1 VNHRNVSL
9 VDVCDIL
16 SHAAL
21 EDKACGKGFEEE
33 MMVVVYEI
41 TSNEEESTP
50 TVPIYAT
57 YQTEDSE
64 GASPSQIPRC
74 YAKYPTKAGIRQLLQ
89 SLNMTDLLD
98 PDTCNNITDDSNE
111 YLTKQLLS
119 KIFNSELFQ
128 EMNVTN
134 KDFFSDATDSK
145 KLTKDDT
152 SFPLAYRRLKKVF
165 QSEHNIRF
173 AFMGGNHRMA
183 TAVHL
188 FGGYKVEPNSVLP
201 PHPEVND
208 YGISS
213 NMKITASPNI
223 TIKMPKDN
231 TLSEAF
237 IMQCNICSYVIE
249 KRKTESIMVTYN
261 TLSKDILDENKHP
274 EIETRNR
281 FLLKNVFVDDTVRQ
295 YNILFLGLLQ

>member
-1 VNHRNVSL
+1 
-9 VDVCDIL
+9 
-16 SHAAL
+16 
-21 EDKACGKGFEEE
+21 
-33 MMVVVYEI
+33 
-41 TSNEEESTP
+41 
-50 TVPIYAT
+50 
-57 YQTEDSE
+57 
-64 GASPSQIPRC
+64 
-74 YAKYPTKAGIRQLLQ
+74 
-89 SLNMTDLLD
+89 MTDFLD
-98 PDTCNNITDDSNE
+98 SDTHNDITDESNE

-119 KIFNSELFQ
+119 QIFNSELFQ
-128 EMNVTN
+128 EMNVAN
-134 KDFFSDATDSK
+134 MDFFSGATDSK
-145 KLTKDDT
+145 QITNDDISFSLT
-152 SFPLAYRRLKKVF
+152 YRRLKNVF

-223 TIKMPKDN
+223 TVKIPKDKI
-231 TLSEAF
+231 LSEAF

-261 TLSKDILDENKHP
+261 SLSKDILDENKHP
-274 EIETRNR
+274 EIENKNR
-281 FLLKNVFVDDTVRQ
+281 FLLKNVFLDDTVRQ
-295 YNILFLGLLQ
+295 YNIVFF